1 MEAFYLVK
9 IGEIQ
14 LKDGNRAEFSNR
26 LKYDIK
32 KRLAGV
38 HSDLSSREGRYYLRV
53 PEADAEKTEFVLS
66 HTPGV
71 NGWARA
77 RRLPKDMVAIRSGA
91 IHIMEPLVANGSRTF
106 KVEARR
112 SDKGFHLDSYAIAS
126 AIGSDILDRFP
137 ALKVQVHNPD
147 VILRIEIREQAYVF
161 VDGGKGI
168 RGLPV
173 ASGGKGLLLLSGGID
188 SPVAGYRMLSRGLAL
203 ESLHFNSYPY
213 TSREAW
219 DKVRD
224 LAGILASF
232 AGGMILH
239 TASFTEVQLKI
250 KKDAQEEKATLY
262 LRACMMLAADM
273 LSKKRGLN
281 SIVTGESLGQVASQ
295 TAENMRFTQSFTD
308 QAVLRPLVGT
318 DKEDT
323 ILTAKAIG
331 SFDIS
336 IQPYNDCCVLF
347 APKHPVLKAHFAEE
361 RQAFQSLGFESLV
374 AEAIEQAETITLP
387 FLFTLPQAQATRQR

>member
-1 MEAFYLVK
+1 MEAFYLIK

-14 LKDGNRAEFSNR
+14 LKDGNRADFSDR

-32 KRLAGV
+32 KRLAGI
-38 HSDLSSREGRYYLRV
+38 HSDIHSREGRYYLKV
-53 PEADAEKTEFVLS
+53 PEEAAEKTEFVLS

-77 RRLPKDMVAIRSGA
+77 RRLPKDMVAVRSGA
-91 IHIMEPLVANGSRTF
+91 IHVMQPLIEKGLRTF

-112 SDKGFHLDSYAIAS
+112 SDKGFPLDSYAIAS
-126 AIGSDILDRFP
+126 AVGSELLEHFP
-137 ALKVQVHNPD
+137 VLKVDVHKPQI
-147 VILRIEIREQAYVF
+147 VLRVEIREKAYVF
-161 VDGGKGI
+161 IDGGTGV

-173 ASGGKGLLLLSGGID
+173 GSGGKGLLLLSGGID

-213 TSREAW
+213 TSTQAW
-219 DKVRD
+219 EKVRD
-224 LAGILASF
+224 LAGVLACYS
-232 AGGMILH
+232 GGMVMH
-239 TASFTEVQLKI
+239 TAGFTDVQMKI
-250 KKDAQEEKATLY
+250 KKDAKEEKATLY
-262 LRACMMLAADM
+262 LRACMMMAAD
-273 LSKKRGLN
+273 LLVKKRSLN

-308 QAVLRPLVGT
+308 QAVLRPLAGT

-331 SFDIS
+331 SFEIS
-336 IQPYNDCCVLF
+336 ILPYNDCCVLF
-347 APKHPVLKAHFAEE
+347 APKHPVLKARFREE
-361 RQAFQSLGFESLV
+361 KEEFQSLGFDSLV
-374 AEAIEQAETITLP
+374 SEAVERIETITLP
-387 FLFTLPQAQATRQR
+387 FSFTPPRAPSAHQR